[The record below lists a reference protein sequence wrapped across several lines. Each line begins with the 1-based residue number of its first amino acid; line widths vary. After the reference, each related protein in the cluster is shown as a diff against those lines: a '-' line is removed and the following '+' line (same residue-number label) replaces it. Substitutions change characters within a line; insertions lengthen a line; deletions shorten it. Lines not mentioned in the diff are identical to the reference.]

1 MQKETYAQQFIKI
14 FETLDKEHDTFDFL
28 SSLNDDHYL
37 SSYYKRTKEDI
48 KKNYKKY
55 TIDVDKS
62 EVGNSPGFKND
73 LMLLKRF
80 SKKIEEHGCKK

>member
-1 MQKETYAQQFIKI
+1 MLLKKPQLQISRRLIKWW
-14 FETLDKEHDTFDFL
+14 E
-28 SSLNDDHYL
+28 SCSR
-37 SSYYKRTKEDI
+37 SYYKRTKEDI